1 MSASLD
7 RRRIGIYLLIA
18 FGFTWTLDLI
28 VFFNGGLADSPQLA
42 PGVTLFLV
50 LVALSMF
57 GPAIAHLLTR
67 LVTGE
72 GWREMWLRPHL
83 RAGVGYWAL
92 MWVLPMIFTLAGA
105 ALYFLLLPT
114 HFDPAMTVYREQV
127 QALTGQALPIP
138 GPALMAG
145 QLAQALLLA
154 PLLNAP
160 VIFGEEFGWRAYLQP
175 KLLPLG
181 ERTMYAVMGVIWG
194 VWHWPVI
201 LMGYNYGFDYPG
213 APWAGLLAMVW
224 FTFVVGTVLGWATLR
239 GGSVWPAVIG
249 HGALNGA
256 AGIGVLFLAG
266 HANPLLGP
274 APVGLISSLP
284 WALMALW
291 ILWKAKPRKEA
302 EGKNNR
308 TRI

>member
-1 MSASLD
+1 MSAQLD
-7 RRRIGIYLLIA
+7 RKRIGIYLLIA

-50 LVALSMF
+50 LVAFSMF
-57 GPAIAHLLTR
+57 GPAIAHVLTRLLTR
-67 LVTGE
+67 E
-72 GWREMWLRPHL
+72 GWQEMWLRPNL
-83 RAGVGYWAL
+83 RTGIGYWAL
-92 MWVLPMIFTLAGA
+92 MWFLPMIFILAGA
-105 ALYFLLLPT
+105 ALYFLSFPT
-114 HFDPAMTVYREQV
+114 HFDPAMAVYREQV
-127 QALTGQALPIP
+127 QSLTGQALPVP

-181 ERTMYAVMGVIWG
+181 ERPMYAAMGVIWG

-213 APWAGLLAMVW
+213 SPWSGLLAMVW

-266 HANPLLGP
+266 QANTLLGP
-274 APVGLISSLP
+274 APVGLIASLP
-284 WALMALW
+284 WALMTLW
-291 ILWKAKPRKEA
+291 ILWKAKPRGNA
-302 EGKNNR
+302 EEEKQ
-308 TRI
+308 